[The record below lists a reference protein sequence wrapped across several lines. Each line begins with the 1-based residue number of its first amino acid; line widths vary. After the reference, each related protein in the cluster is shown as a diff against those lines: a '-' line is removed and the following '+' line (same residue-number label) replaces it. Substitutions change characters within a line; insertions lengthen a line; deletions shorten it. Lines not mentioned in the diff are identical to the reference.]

1 MAVVQGA
8 RPGLTHKL
16 GAVGGFHADI
26 FFLRLVD
33 FLMGVADSRIRC
45 RLYRAHGKGALYMR
59 PLGFYFLLKF
69 QPFFCFAGLRVGSR
83 LHPQFFPGRQ
93 TRLGVLQLLFH
104 TLGPAPRL
112 GQLFIR
118 RLRWQLVSG
127 KFQLGRPFRFSL
139 G

>member
-8 RPGLTHKL
+8 CPGLTHKL
-16 GAVGGFHADI
+16 GTVSGFHANI

-33 FLMGVADSRIRC
+33 FLMRVTGCRIC
-45 RLYRAHGKGALYMR
+45 SRLYRAHGKGALYMS

-69 QPFFCFAGLRVGSR
+69 QPLFYFAGLRVGSC

-93 TRLGVLQLLFH
+93 TRFGILQLFFH

-112 GQLFIR
+112 GQFFIR

-127 KFQLGRPFRFSL
+127 KFQLGRPFRFSF

>member
-1 MAVVQGA
+1 
-8 RPGLTHKL
+8 
-16 GAVGGFHADI
+16 
-26 FFLRLVD
+26 
-33 FLMGVADSRIRC
+33 
-45 RLYRAHGKGALYMR
+45 MR

-69 QPFFCFAGLRVGSR
+69 QPLFYFAGLRVGSR

-93 TRLGVLQLLFH
+93 TRFGILQLFFH

>member
-45 RLYRAHGKGALYMR
+45 CLYRAHGKGALYMR

>member
-26 FFLRLVD
+26 FFLRLED

-45 RLYRAHGKGALYMR
+45 RLYRAHVKGSLPMR